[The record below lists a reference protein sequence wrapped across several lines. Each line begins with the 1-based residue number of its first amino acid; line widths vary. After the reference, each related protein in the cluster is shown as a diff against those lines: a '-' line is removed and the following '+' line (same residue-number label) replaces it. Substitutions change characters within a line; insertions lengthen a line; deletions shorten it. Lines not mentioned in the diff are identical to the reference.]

1 MDHEL
6 ETWIEDV
13 MAKQQYRNGIFSDK
27 GILHWLRKITLSRK

>member
-13 MAKQQYRNGIFSDK
+13 MAKQQYRNGIFSGS
-27 GILHWLRKITLSRK
+27 GIFHWLRKITLGNK